1 MSTARP
7 RPSLCLLVLIA
18 LLCTLLQQRT
28 PAAAAVTAAPVTSV
42 RTFETETVGQVAT
55 GCTTPAGKAAATV
68 SGARAQTG
76 VRSLGINDR
85 STSLQTVVQ
94 CPFAPQRGLD
104 LQLAVQPVS
113 LTNGFTVS
121 LLSQSRSAFH
131 LGVFANGAVQWYD
144 GARWT
149 ALAPAET
156 VALGNWSV
164 LRLQVPADQLSVSV
178 SVGGQVVGSGRPA
191 GAAAL
196 DLSGYQLSSYGTATQ
211 GDEVYF
217 DDLSVGEVRGF
228 ETEPVGQV
236 PAGCATP
243 TGKSAAT
250 VSEARAHEG
259 RRSLLVDDR
268 STTTQTVVVC
278 PVVPQRGVDLE
289 FAVQPMSLANGFSFA
304 LLGSLDGVAGQPRVV
319 YQVAVFADGSV
330 RWFDWLGW
338 TALTPPGTVPTGTW
352 STLRLRV
359 APDLERAQVT
369 VDGAAVGV
377 LGPVGVRAVGSIT
390 SYQFAS
396 FGTATAGDQ
405 IFVDDLT
412 PGAAAQLP
420 PTGGSLL
427 QVGPDVTVEQTT
439 GSVLQMPHSAVSI
452 TGAAPELLT
461 TYAAHGDASGAV
473 GTRLSASTD
482 VGRTWQRQDARNPFG
497 NEQSFNFT
505 RLRNGDLMAMLYHTF
520 MTPGSQNRKA
530 DVVTAI
536 SRDQG
541 RTWTHR
547 TGTMTSPQPMRPID
561 PHSSRPGRTMG
572 GFVLVHNTVEDPDGT
587 LYQSAYGYLEGDPKY
602 RQILLT
608 STDRGI
614 NWTLRATI
622 AFDPGLS
629 GDPRYEGF
637 DEAAIERVA
646 DGSLLAVMRTG
657 SFQPM
662 YVSRSTD
669 NGFHWTTPT
678 PLRAGPAA
686 LTVTGIYP
694 TLLPMPSGKLVLSIG
709 RPGQSLLISNDG
721 NGATWTDPVTIDY
734 RNSGNGTIV
743 ATGPNQLVA
752 FGDRGADWA
761 PVRPAVPR
769 VWSRTIDLTVSDT
782 PASSPARRTLASA
795 QPEEKLAELGRHRD
809 HAVVAG
815 R

>member
-7 RPSLCLLVLIA
+7 RSSLCLLVLIA
-18 LLCTLLQQRT
+18 LLCTLQQWT
-28 PAAAAVTAAPVTSV
+28 PAAAEVTAWPATSV

-68 SGARAQTG
+68 SGARGNTG
-76 VRSLGINDR
+76 VRSLWINDR

-94 CPFAPQRGLD
+94 CPFAPQRGLN
-104 LQLAVQPVS
+104 LQLAVLPVS
-113 LTNGFTVS
+113 LANGFTVS
-121 LLSQSRSAFH
+121 LLSQSRLAFH
-131 LGVFANGAVQWYD
+131 LGVLANGAVQWYD
-144 GARWT
+144 GIKWT
-149 ALAPAET
+149 LLAPAGT
-156 VALGNWSV
+156 VALGNWSL
-164 LRLQVPADQLSVSV
+164 LRLQVPTDQLSVSV
-178 SVGGQVVGSGRPA
+178 SIGDQVVGTGRPA

-217 DDLSVGEVRGF
+217 DDLSVDETRGF
-228 ETEPVGQV
+228 ETEPVGSV
-236 PAGCATP
+236 PTSCATP
-243 TGKSAAT
+243 SGKSAAT

-268 STTTQTVVVC
+268 STTAQTVVVC

-289 FAVQPMSLANGFSFA
+289 FAVHPVSLTNGFSFA
-304 LLGSLDGVAGQPRVV
+304 LLGALDGVAGQPRVV
-319 YQVAVFADGSV
+319 YHVAVFADGSV

-338 TALTPPGTVPTGTW
+338 TALTPPGTVPTGSW

-359 APDLERAQVT
+359 APDQERAQVM

-390 SYQFAS
+390 GYQFAS
-396 FGTATAGDQ
+396 YGTATTGDQ
-405 IFVDDLT
+405 VFVDDLT
-412 PGAAAQLP
+412 PGAAVQLP
-420 PTGGSLL
+420 PAGGSLL
-427 QVGPDVTVEQTT
+427 EVGPDVTVEQTT

-482 VGRTWQRQDARNPFG
+482 VGRTWQRQDARNPFS

-505 RLRNGDLMAMLYHTF
+505 RLRNGDLMAVLYHTF
-520 MTPGSQNRKA
+520 MTPNSQNRKA
-530 DVVTAI
+530 DVVTAV

-541 RTWTHR
+541 RTWTQR

-572 GFVLVHNTVEDPDGT
+572 GFVLVHNAVEDPDGT
-587 LYQSAYGYLEGDPKY
+587 LYQSAYGYLDGDSKY
-602 RQILLT
+602 RQILLA
-608 STDRGI
+608 STDLGV
-614 NWTLRATI
+614 NWSLRATI
-622 AFDPGLS
+622 AVNPGLS
-629 GDPRYEGF
+629 ADPRYEGF

-678 PLRAGPAA
+678 LLRAGPAA

-694 TLLPMPSGKLVLSIG
+694 TLLSMPSGKLVLSIG
-709 RPGQSLLISNDG
+709 RPGQSLLVSDDG
-721 NGATWTDPVTIDY
+721 NGATWTDPITIDY

-769 VWSRTIDLTVSDT
+769 IWSRIIDLSNAPGPGPADTVV
-782 PASSPARRTLASA
+782 P
-795 QPEEKLAELGRHRD
+795 
-809 HAVVAG
+809 
-815 R
+815 

>member
-7 RPSLCLLVLIA
+7 RPSLCLLVLTA
-18 LLCTLLQQRT
+18 LLCTVLQQWAAPT
-28 PAAAAVTAAPVTSV
+28 PAAAGATARPVTSV
-42 RTFETETVGQVAT
+42 RTFETETIGQVAT

-68 SGARAQTG
+68 SGTRGHTG
-76 VRSLGINDR
+76 TRSLWINDR
-85 STSLQTVVQ
+85 SSSLQTVVQ
-94 CPFAPQRGLD
+94 CPFAPQRGLN

-113 LTNGFTVS
+113 LANGFTVS

-131 LGVFANGAVQWYD
+131 LGVVANGAVQWYD
-144 GARWT
+144 GATWT
-149 ALAPAET
+149 QLAPAGT
-156 VALGNWSV
+156 VATGNWTV
-164 LRLQVPADQLSVSV
+164 LRLQVPTDQLSVSV
-178 SVGGQVVGSGRPA
+178 AVGDQVVGTGRPVA
-191 GAAAL
+191 GAAAI
-196 DLSGYQLSSYGTATQ
+196 DLSGYQLSSYGTAPQ

-217 DDLSVGEVRGF
+217 DDLSVDEVRGF
-228 ETEPVGQV
+228 ETEPVGNV
-236 PAGCATP
+236 PTGCATP
-243 TGKSAAT
+243 PGKSAAT
-250 VSEARAHEG
+250 VSDTRAHEG

-268 STTTQTVVVC
+268 STTAQAVVVC

-289 FAVQPMSLANGFSFA
+289 FAVHPVSLTNGFSFA
-304 LLGSLDGVAGQPRVV
+304 VLGALDGVAGAPRVV
-319 YQVAVFADGSV
+319 YQIAVFADGSV

-338 TALTPPGTVPTGTW
+338 TALTPPGTVPSGTW

-359 APDLERAQVT
+359 APDQERAQVT
-369 VDGAAVGV
+369 VDGLAVGV

-390 SYQFAS
+390 GYQFAS
-396 FGTATAGDQ
+396 YGTATAGDQ

-420 PTGGSLL
+420 PAGGSLL

-439 GSVLQMPHSAVSI
+439 GLVLQMPHSAVSI

-482 VGRTWQRQDARNPFG
+482 GARTWQRQDPRNPFAD
-497 NEQSFNFT
+497 EQSFNFT

-541 RTWTHR
+541 RTWTQR

-572 GFVLVHNTVEDPDGT
+572 GFVLVHNAVEDPDGT
-587 LYQSAYGYLEGDPKY
+587 LHQSAYGYLEGDPKY

-608 STDRGI
+608 STDRGV
-614 NWTLRATI
+614 NWNLRATI
-622 AFDPGLS
+622 AVNPGLS

-669 NGFHWTTPT
+669 NGFHWTTPA

-694 TLLPMPSGKLVLSIG
+694 TLLSMPGGKLVLSIG
-709 RPGQSLLISNDG
+709 RPGQSLLVSDDG
-721 NGATWTDPVTIDY
+721 NGTAWTDPITIDY
-734 RNSGNGTIV
+734 RNSGNGTVV
-743 ATGPNQLVA
+743 ATGPNQLVV

-769 VWSRTIDLTVSDT
+769 IWSRTIDLNNT
-782 PASSPARRTLASA
+782 
-795 QPEEKLAELGRHRD
+795 
-809 HAVVAG
+809 
-815 R
+815 